1 MVGLPTNEWFIIG
14 FASGCFLNFVFPF
27 VKASAIFIKELLPN
41 QLKVATIPLIVLVGD
56 VVTDSTM
63 LNHHVSPTFG
73 GICWMILPAT

>member
-1 MVGLPTNEWFIIG
+1 M
-14 FASGCFLNFVFPF
+14 FPF

-73 GICWMILPAT
+73 GICFDSSSHLMEQI